1 MLGNYFYAH
10 FSNKIIYKNL
20 PIFNNFNI
28 NRDGFEISPFLHFS
42 SLFTNYKYDFKK
54 INDNFKTGSIR
65 LSSGFGIS
73 ILSKLFS
80 FEIIYTP
87 YIKKE
92 ITDIHSKFSV
102 KFGID

>member
-10 FSNKIIYKNL
+10 FSNKILYKQL

-28 NRDGFEISPFLHFS
+28 NKDGFEISPFLHFS
-42 SLFTNYKYDFKK
+42 CLFTNYKYDFKK
-54 INDNFKTGSIR
+54 IYENFKTGSIR